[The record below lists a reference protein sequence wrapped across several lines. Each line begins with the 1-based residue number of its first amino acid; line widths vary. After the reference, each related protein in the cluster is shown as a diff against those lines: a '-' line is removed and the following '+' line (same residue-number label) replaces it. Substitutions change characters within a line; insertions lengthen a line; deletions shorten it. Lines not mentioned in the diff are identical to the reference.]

1 MALAPFSADTLATI
15 SVIERHSARSWPALY
30 VTQHHGWELRLSP
43 ALASR
48 RVNSLN
54 AVTPE
59 AGRFPSVL
67 ADAASLCAKRG
78 VKFHIRVL
86 PLAGNE
92 ASEHLESLGISG
104 AAETTVKSVSLDREF
119 PVDPRV
125 TIATSM
131 TDEWLD
137 TYLAAEWHA
146 DGEREVIKAALVSVQ
161 MPQAFAIAYDGGIPC
176 AVGRGVV
183 ENGWL
188 GIYQIAT
195 LPDAR
200 RRGFGNGVMTALLK
214 WGKSLTAQNAYLQV
228 VSANGPAR
236 ALYNALG
243 FQPLYTYDYWTV
255 PLI

>member
-1 MALAPFSADTLATI
+1 MASASFSDDQLATI

-59 AGRFPSVL
+59 AGQFPDVITE
-67 ADAASLCAKRG
+67 AASICAKKG
-78 VKFHIRVL
+78 VKFHIRML

-92 ASEHLESLGISG
+92 AVEHLQALGVSG
-104 AAETTVKSVSLDREF
+104 AAETTVKTVSLDREF

-131 TDEWLD
+131 TDEWLN
-137 TYLAAEWHA
+137 TYLAADWHA
-146 DGEREVIKAALVSVQ
+146 DGEREVIKSALASVQ
-161 MPQAFAIAYDGGIPC
+161 MPQTFAMAYDGGVPC

-200 RRGFGNGVMTALLK
+200 RRGFANGVMTALLE
-214 WGKSLTAQNAYLQV
+214 WGKSQTAQNAYLQV
-228 VSANGPAR
+228 VSGNAPAR
-236 ALYNALG
+236 TLYKGLG

-255 PLI
+255 PPT